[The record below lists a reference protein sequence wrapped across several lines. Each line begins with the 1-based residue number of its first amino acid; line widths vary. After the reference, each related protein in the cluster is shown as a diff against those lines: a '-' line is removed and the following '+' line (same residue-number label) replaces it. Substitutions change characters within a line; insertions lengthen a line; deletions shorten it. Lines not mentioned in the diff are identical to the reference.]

1 MKSTFTALL
10 TVVFVTA
17 LGAWLVL
24 LWGSASS
31 DVTPFVAFA
40 GAGGATLFVGAIVL
54 RRTERAHAA
63 ALDREA
69 KGLPLR
75 DGSLEAASGPL
86 VLCGPTLRA
95 PLTGRPCLAWAFEAW
110 FEKVVGGGEGE
121 DEGKETRRVA
131 VASGKGLAHVTIRS
145 ARGEAAL
152 LGWPGLEAFAHR
164 TVRGPEAWQGLKR
177 VVDSKGPGGAAKD
190 RREPDGTA
198 ALEAVFVD
206 GKEKPDL
213 SSLEAR
219 EWIVPP
225 DAQVAAVGTW
235 SAARGGLLPARWL
248 DAKDVRLIPGHG
260 AALGHFVTSNWQQK
274 LAKAIPVAVLLNV
287 PAIGLALYRLL
298 RG

>member
-1 MKSTFTALL
+1 MKSAFTVLL
-10 TVVFVTA
+10 TAVFVTA

-40 GAGGATLFVGAIVL
+40 GAAGATLFVGAIVL
-54 RRTERAHAA
+54 RRTERAHAS

-86 VLCGPTLRA
+86 VLRGPTLRA
-95 PLTGRPCLAWAFEAW
+95 PMTGRPCVAWAFEAW
-110 FEKVVGGGEGE
+110 FEKVVGKGE
-121 DEGKETRRVA
+121 DEETRRVA
-131 VASGKGLAHVTIRS
+131 VASGRGLAQVAIRS

-152 LGWPGLEAFAHR
+152 LGWPGLEAFGLH
-164 TVRGPEAWQGLKR
+164 TVRGPEAWQRLMKLARSG
-177 VVDSKGPGGAAKD
+177 GQGAARED
-190 RREPDGTA
+190 RKEPDGTA
-198 ALEAVFVD
+198 ALETFFVD
-206 GKEKPDL
+206 AAAKPDL
-213 SSLEAR
+213 ESLKAS

-225 DAQVAAVGTW
+225 GAQVAAVGTW
-235 SAARGGLLPARWL
+235 SAVRGGLLSARRF
-248 DAKDVRLIPGHG
+248 DEKDVWLIPGHG
-260 AALGHFVTSNWQQK
+260 AALGHFVTSNWQRK
-274 LAKAIPVAVLLNV
+274 LAKAIPVSILLNV